1 MRIVLTNDDGIEA
14 PGIRALQRQLARS
27 HEVIVVA
34 PESEQ
39 SACSHGLSLHRP
51 LRLNEVRK
59 GWFRVDGTPA
69 DCVNL
74 AIFEVLG
81 RRKPDLIISGI
92 NLGPNLGT
100 DVLYSGTVA
109 GAIEGAIIGYS
120 SIAVSLVP
128 RDFEHPRFDAAARF
142 AASLV
147 KSLDRHPLPPDACL
161 NVNIP
166 DAVTGP
172 PFPVR
177 VTRLGKRRYSKVVR
191 QAIDPRGRPYYW
203 IGGDPGERDPSDLC
217 DSAAVGRG
225 LISVTPL
232 KLDLTAQEHAAHVRA
247 HVLNGRFAT
256 IR

>member
-14 PGIRALQRQLARS
+14 PGIKALQRQLART

-51 LRLNEVRK
+51 LRLKEVRK

-81 RRKPDLIISGI
+81 RRKPDIVVSGI

-109 GAIEGAIIGYS
+109 GAIEGAIIGYG

-128 RDFEHPRFDAAARF
+128 RDFDRPRFHAAARF

-147 KSLDRHPLPPDACL
+147 NGLGRHPLPADTCL
-161 NVNIP
+161 NVNVP
-166 DAVTGP
+166 DGVTGP

-177 VTRLGKRRYSKVVR
+177 VTKLGKRRYTKVVR
-191 QAIDPRGRPYYW
+191 QALDPRGRPYYW
-203 IGGDPGERDPSDLC
+203 IGGDPGEKSPSALC
-217 DSAAVGRG
+217 DSVAVGEG

-232 KLDLTAQEHAAHVRA
+232 KLDLTAPEQAAHVGAR
-247 HVLNGRFAT
+247 VLSGRFASL
-256 IR
+256 R